1 MWDVKRQCEWEEHVD
16 KGGREALGES
26 LARDYH
32 LTCPSLGRH
41 RTRKIKADTPSLEP
55 DIYQI

>member
-1 MWDVKRQCEWEEHVD
+1 MKRQCEWEEHVD

-55 DIYQI
+55 EGTSAS